1 MHVTPARITKA
12 IQKQERQ
19 IGAPLVERTP
29 GRYG

>member
-1 MHVTPARITKA
+1 M
-12 IQKQERQ
+12 QKQERQ